1 LPIYPY
7 SRRWGYLPA
16 GVIALLL
23 IVVLALIGLDYITL
37 WYPWAPV
44 DIEPVPEGIADHR
57 TPRRLTA
64 RPTDGAAGQPESS
77 RWWVALVGL
86 LQ

>member
-1 LPIYPY
+1 MIWTLVLFLLTLLLIATLPIYPY

-44 DIEPVPEGIADHR
+44 DIER
-57 TPRRLTA
+57 
-64 RPTDGAAGQPESS
+64 
-77 RWWVALVGL
+77 
-86 LQ
+86 

>member
-7 SRRWGYLPA
+7 SRRWGYLSA

-44 DIEPVPEGIADHR
+44 DIEPVPEGSPIIELPAD
-57 TPRRLTA
+57 
-64 RPTDGAAGQPESS
+64 
-77 RWWVALVGL
+77 
-86 LQ
+86 